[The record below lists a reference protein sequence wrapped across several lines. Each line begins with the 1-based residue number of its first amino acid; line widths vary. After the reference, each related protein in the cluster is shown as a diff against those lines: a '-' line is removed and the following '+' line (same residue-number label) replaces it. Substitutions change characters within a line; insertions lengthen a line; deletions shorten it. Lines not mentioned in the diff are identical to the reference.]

1 MKKIGAFFK
10 LVRWPNLLITA
21 LTMCLVWHCIMGIS
35 STLAFTLLVIAMVLI
50 QAGGYVINDIFD
62 MDIDA
67 INKPE
72 KRIVGKI
79 FTERQANLYYI
90 ALTIIGLGC
99 GLAASIMANGKNF
112 YTIFAALIL
121 LACFLYS
128 YSSRYKKELIIG
140 NLIVSLSVAFAVFL
154 PWLFQV
160 LSMLGDQEMLL
171 ENQEWMH
178 VTLHIVLI
186 YTVFAFM
193 MTLIREIVKDMED
206 VKGDGRSHCRT
217 IPVVWGMNTAL
228 IIVIALSFLTCL
240 GVSITSDYLYK
251 EFGLSIT
258 SYMLKASYLLLL
270 GFGIAG
276 NTYSLLN
283 DKSKKTG
290 KNFHIQSIAM
300 KIIMLIGVLS
310 MFFIK

>member
-10 LVRWPNLLITA
+10 LVRWPNLLFTA
-21 LTMCLVWHCIMGIS
+21 LTMCLVWHCIMGLS
-35 STLAFTLLVIAMVLI
+35 GTLAFTLLVIAMVLI

-62 MDIDA
+62 MEIDA
-67 INKPE
+67 INKPQ
-72 KRIVGKI
+72 KRIVGKVI
-79 FTERQANLYYI
+79 TERQANLYYI

-99 GLAASIMANGKNF
+99 GLAASILANGKNF

-160 LSMLGDQEMLL
+160 LSMLGNQEMLL

-193 MTLIREIVKDMED
+193 MTLIREIIKDMED

-217 IPVVWGMNTAL
+217 IPVVWGMNAAQ
-228 IIVIALSFLTCL
+228 IIVIALSFLTCF
-240 GVSITSDYLYK
+240 GVAITSDYLYK
-251 EFGLSIT
+251 EFGFSIT

-276 NTYSLLN
+276 NTHSLLN
-283 DKSKKTG
+283 DKSKRTG
-290 KNFHIQSIAM
+290 KTFRIQSIAM

>member
-21 LTMCLVWHCIMGIS
+21 LTMYLVWHCIMGIS

-128 YSSRYKKELIIG
+128 YSSRYKKELVIG

-206 VKGDGRSHCRT
+206 MKGDGRSHCRT
-217 IPVVWGMNTAL
+217 IPIVWGMNAAQ

-283 DKSKKTG
+283 DKSKRTE

>member
-90 ALTIIGLGC
+90 TLTIIGLGC
-99 GLAASIMANGKNF
+99 GLAASVMANGKNF

-128 YSSRYKKELIIG
+128 YSSRYKKELVIG

-206 VKGDGRSHCRT
+206 MKGDGRSHCRT

>member
-1 MKKIGAFFK
+1 MKKIGSFFK

-21 LTMCLVWHCIMGIS
+21 LTMCLVWHCIMGVS

-62 MDIDA
+62 VEIDA
-67 INKPE
+67 INKP
-72 KRIVGKI
+72 KKQIVGKI
-79 FTERQANLYYI
+79 FTEKQSNLFYI
-90 ALTIIGLGC
+90 VLTIIGLVC
-99 GLAASIMANGKNF
+99 GLAASIMAHGKNF

-128 YSSRYKKELIIG
+128 YSSRYKKELVIG

-154 PWLFQV
+154 PWLFQI
-160 LSMLGDQEMLL
+160 LSMLGNQEMLF
-171 ENQEWMH
+171 ENKEWMH

-186 YTVFAFM
+186 YTVFAFL
-193 MTLIREIVKDMED
+193 MTLIREIIKDIED

-217 IPVVWGMNTAL
+217 IPVVWGMNTAQ

-251 EFGLSIT
+251 EFGFSIT
-258 SYMLKASYLLLL
+258 SYMLKASYFLLL

-283 DKSKKTG
+283 DKSKRTG
-290 KNFHIQSIAM
+290 KTFRVQSIAM
-300 KIIMLIGVLS
+300 KISMLLGVLS

>member
-62 MDIDA
+62 MEIDA

-99 GLAASIMANGKNF
+99 GLAASVMANGKNF

-128 YSSRYKKELIIG
+128 YSSRYKKELVIG